1 MMYLT
6 TSRKIKNQNLSDK
19 KMSKLTIPFSP
30 LPYPVMERISRPFL
44 GIGAGLAKA
53 MPYLEMEL
61 IQAKFDVDP
70 KKYASVMVFL
80 GIAYFIFFLGFSA
93 LLLSRFTEMYLLI
106 AFTIS
111 SVLGLMIFMQIS
123 MYPKMVVKKKIRD
136 LERNLI
142 FALRTMLI
150 QIKSGVSLFDS
161 MSTIANGDYGA
172 LSAEFREAV
181 DEINTGTIEEH
192 ALQKLATNNPS
203 LYFRKAIWQIV
214 NGMKAGTEV
223 STVLVESVATMSR
236 EQKIAINTYGNQLK
250 VFSLIYMMIGVIVPA
265 LGLTFLIVL
274 GSFPQVEIGENLFWM
289 LIGGVSVAQFM
300 YIGMIKAKRPNIM
313 SG

>member
-1 MMYLT
+1 MP
-6 TSRKIKNQNLSDK
+6 
-19 KMSKLTIPFSP
+19 KLTIPFSP
-30 LPYPVMERISRPFL
+30 LPYQFMEKLSKPFL
-44 GIGAGLAKA
+44 GIGSGLTKA

-70 KKYASVMVFL
+70 KKYASIMVFL
-80 GIAYFIFFLGFSA
+80 GIVYFIFFFAFIALVLSVFTELY
-93 LLLSRFTEMYLLI
+93 LLL

-111 SVLGLMIFMQIS
+111 AVLSFMIFMQIS
-123 MYPKMVVKKKIRD
+123 LYPKMVVKKKIRD

-172 LSAEFREAV
+172 LSAEFKEAI
-181 DEINTGTIEEH
+181 DEINTGTMEEL

-203 LYFRKAIWQIV
+203 LYFRKALWQIV
-214 NGMKAGTEV
+214 NGMKAGADV

-289 LIGGVSVAQFM
+289 LIASVAVAQFM
-300 YIGMIKAKRPNIM
+300 YIGMIKSKRPNIM

>member
-1 MMYLT
+1 MA
-6 TSRKIKNQNLSDK
+6 
-19 KMSKLTIPFSP
+19 KLTIPFSP
-30 LPYPVMERISRPFL
+30 LPYSVIERLSNPFL
-44 GIGAGLAKA
+44 GLGSALSKA
-53 MPYLEMEL
+53 LPYLEMEL
-61 IQAKFDVDP
+61 IQAKFEVDP
-70 KKYASVMVFL
+70 KRYASIMVFL
-80 GIAYFIFFLGFSA
+80 GIVYFIFFFGFSA
-93 LLLSRFTEMYLLI
+93 VILSRFTELYLLI
-106 AFTIS
+106 AFTLS
-111 SVLGLMIFMQIS
+111 AVFAFMIFMQIS
-123 MYPKMVVKKKIRD
+123 LYPKMVVKKKIRD

-161 MSTIANGDYGA
+161 MSTIANGEYGA
-172 LSAEFREAV
+172 LSSEFGEAI
-181 DEINTGTIEEH
+181 DEINTGTIEEL

-214 NGMKAGTEV
+214 NGMKAGADV
-223 STVLVESVATMSR
+223 STVLSESVATMGR

-289 LIGGVSVAQFM
+289 LIGFVAIAQFM
-300 YIGMIKAKRPNIM
+300 YIGMIKSKRPNIM
-313 SG
+313 SA

>member
-1 MMYLT
+1 M
-6 TSRKIKNQNLSDK
+6 
-19 KMSKLTIPFSP
+19 MSKLTIPFSP
-30 LPYPVMERISRPFL
+30 LPYPVIEKLSNPFL
-44 GIGAGLAKA
+44 GLGAGLSKA
-53 MPYLEMEL
+53 LPYLEMEL

-70 KKYASVMVFL
+70 KRYASVMIFL
-80 GIAYFIFFLGFSA
+80 GIVYFIFFFGFIA
-93 LLLSRFTEMYLLI
+93 LVLSRFTELYLLL

-111 SVLGLMIFMQIS
+111 AVLSFMIFMQIS
-123 MYPKMVVKKKIRD
+123 LYPKMVVKKKIRD

-161 MSTIANGDYGA
+161 MTTIANGDYGA
-172 LSAEFREAV
+172 LSAEFKGAI
-181 DEINTGTIEEH
+181 DEINTGTIEEF

-214 NGMKAGTEV
+214 NGMKAGADV
-223 STVLVESVATMSR
+223 STVLTESVATMGR

-274 GSFPQVEIGENLFWM
+274 GSFPQVEIGENLFWA
-289 LIGGVSVAQFM
+289 LIGFVGVAQFM
-300 YIGMIKAKRPNIM
+300 YIGMIKSKRPNIM
-313 SG
+313 SA

>member
-1 MMYLT
+1 
-6 TSRKIKNQNLSDK
+6 
-19 KMSKLTIPFSP
+19 MSKLTVPFSP
-30 LPYPVMERISRPFL
+30 LPYPVIEKISKPFL
-44 GIGAGLAKA
+44 GIGSSLAKA

-61 IQAKFDVDP
+61 LQAKFDVDP
-70 KKYASVMVFL
+70 KRYASIMVFL
-80 GIAYFIFFLGFSA
+80 GISYFIFFFVFIA
-93 LLLSRFTEMYLLI
+93 VILSRFTELYLLLG
-106 AFTIS
+106 FTIS
-111 SVLGLMIFMQIS
+111 AVLSFLIFMQIS
-123 MYPKMVVKKKIRD
+123 LYPKMVVKKKIRD

-172 LSAEFREAV
+172 LSAEFKDAI

-203 LYFRKAIWQIV
+203 LYFRKSLWQIV
-214 NGMKAGTEV
+214 NGMKAGADV

-274 GSFPQVEIGENLFWM
+274 GSFPQIEITENIFWM
-289 LIGGVSVAQFM
+289 LIASVAVAQFM